1 MNEIRNGNKA
11 IKKVANMIFYG
22 QYINYA
28 NGTSEFQVLD
38 AKEYTEKKLANMKKK
53 YGF

>member
-1 MNEIRNGNKA
+1 MNELRNGNKA
-11 IKKVANMIFYG
+11 IQVVANMVFYG

-28 NGTSEFQVLD
+28 NGTSDFQVLD
-38 AKEYTEKKLANMKKK
+38 SKENTPRKYANMKKK